1 MIRQILLAAITF
13 GAFSALNSADVSA
26 NSLCIR
32 AIEEKAD
39 KVRFVQTHFMVAA
52 LQCRYDSSS
61 KLPELYNDFVRGHDT
76 HLKNSEAPLRE
87 FLKRQG
93 EQTLDTYMVTIAN
106 KVSLQSVNVNEFCG
120 RTEAAAELSN
130 FASSPVALLDLMPVR
145 YSRPASRCT
154 SEPVSLRY

>member
-13 GAFSALNSADVSA
+13 GAVAALDSSEA
-26 NSLCIR
+26 NANTLCIR
-32 AIEEKAD
+32 PVEESAD

-61 KLPELYNDFVRGHDT
+61 KLPELYNDFVRGHDI
-76 HLKNSEAPLRE
+76 HLKNSEAPLRA

-106 KVSLQSVNVNEFCG
+106 KVSLQSTKLTEFCD

-130 FASSPVALLDLMPVR
+130 HASSPEALLELMPVR
-145 YSRPASRCT
+145 YQRPAARCI